1 MASSSLPLLMQRL
14 NYVFQQPEWLLQALT
29 HRSFGVPNNE
39 RLEFIGDSILN
50 YSIARMLFD
59 RFPDQSEGSL
69 SRLRAN
75 LVNQDT
81 LAQVALDI
89 GISGVLRLGEGEMK
103 SGGAQRPSILADAL
117 EAIFAAVCLDADF
130 AQAEHVVRHLFVEQV
145 NALNPEGHVKDA
157 KTRLQEWL
165 QSRRLAL
172 PSYRI
177 IEQSGEAHAQHFRVS
192 CELPVLTVVA
202 EGSGSSRRRAEQQAA
217 EAVLAILAQPSPSK
231 KRKVKP

>member
-1 MASSSLPLLMQRL
+1 MASSSLQLLMQRL
-14 NYVFQQPEWLLQALT
+14 NYVFQQPGWLLQALT

-81 LAQVALDI
+81 LAQVALEI

-103 SGGAQRPSILADAL
+103 SGGAQRPSI
-117 EAIFAAVCLDADF
+117 
-130 AQAEHVVRHLFVEQV
+130 
-145 NALNPEGHVKDA
+145 
-157 KTRLQEWL
+157 
-165 QSRRLAL
+165 
-172 PSYRI
+172 
-177 IEQSGEAHAQHFRVS
+177 
-192 CELPVLTVVA
+192 
-202 EGSGSSRRRAEQQAA
+202 
-217 EAVLAILAQPSPSK
+217 
-231 KRKVKP
+231 